1 MQNAIL
7 VRFFVFLFIQ
17 TLSMKPFKLLIR
29 AAFLILSL
37 AFTSTIT
44 SCNDEED
51 DLPPYPEYAK
61 QTVIMYMPWAD
72 SYIYT
77 YFLKNISAFENAIEQ
92 NHGLG
97 GNQLIVFISDNEQKS
112 HMERIYY
119 KDGECHRE
127 TLKTYDF
134 ASCDYT
140 TPEGISQIINDA
152 VAVAPASTYAMAIG
166 CHGMGWIPV
175 GTNIGT
181 RTVTKNA
188 PVMGAYPTR
197 FFGSGN
203 DPQYQ
208 TDITTLAKGVADTGI
223 KMKYI
228 LFDDCY
234 MSNIET
240 AYDLRNVTDYLI
252 ASTCEIM
259 IDGMP
264 YDEIGIDLLNNNFK
278 NVVDKFYNH
287 YSDFRIPCGTIG
299 VTDCREITEM
309 ASIMKQI
316 NTTCSD
322 LPCDITAI
330 QGLDGCENT
339 IFFDFGDY
347 VAHLCTNPTLLA
359 AFEEQLDRL
368 VIYKANTETYY
379 TSLFYQ
385 DKEIPIHTFS
395 GITIS
400 DPSVNRSI
408 ANVKKQTNWYRDT
421 H

>member
-1 MQNAIL
+1 
-7 VRFFVFLFIQ
+7 
-17 TLSMKPFKLLIR
+17 MKPFKLLIR

-181 RTVTKNA
+181 RTVTKSA

-264 YDEIGIDLLNNNFK
+264 YDEIGIDLLNNKFK

-287 YSDFRIPCGTIG
+287 YSNFSPHPCGTIG
-299 VTDCREITEM
+299 VTNCREVENM
-309 ASIMKQI
+309 AYIIKQI
-316 NTTCSD
+316 NDVYANLS
-322 LPCDITAI
+322 CDITDI
-330 QGLDGCENT
+330 QDLDGFENT
-339 IFFDFGDY
+339 IFFDLGDY
-347 VAHLCTNPTLLA
+347 VSHLCSDQTLLY
-359 AFEEQLDRL
+359 AFNEQLSRL
-368 VIYKANTETYY
+368 VPYKANTETYY
-379 TSLFYQ
+379 TAMYEY
-385 DKEIPIHTFS
+385 KEYPINTFS

-400 DPSVNRSI
+400 DPSINRSI
-408 ANVKKQTNWYRDT
+408 ANVKTQTNWYRDT